1 MTHTAHSG
9 RAVDAPPAAINFRTE
24 TRPDGS
30 TVLSLLTVT
39 GPYAVT
45 EHRFDLD
52 PHLTRALL
60 GALFRDL
67 DGIPDP
73 GPYPEAAA
81 LLAAL
86 DSTDPTAFGTAM
98 DAYHAHLHRLLTN
111 GGRA

>member
-1 MTHTAHSG
+1 MTHPAHSG
-9 RAVDAPPAAINFRTE
+9 RAVDAPPPAINFRTE
-24 TRPDGS
+24 PRPDGS

-39 GPYAVT
+39 APYVVT
-45 EHRFDLD
+45 EHRFELD
-52 PHLTRALL
+52 PHLTRSLL
-60 GALFRDL
+60 GALLRDL

-86 DSTDPTAFGTAM
+86 DSTDPTAFDTAM
-98 DAYHAHLHRLLTN
+98 DAYHAHLHHLLTN